1 MKRVVS
7 TLLALVLVLALAG
20 TAAAA
25 GEGSIT
31 IDNAVNGK
39 TYTIYRIF
47 DLDSHN
53 TDYTAINYKVSAKW
67 AAFFAEGAEG
77 LNYVDIDE
85 LGYVTWKENA
95 SAADFAAK
103 AIAFATANSIANDGQ
118 KTADSSTVAFT
129 GLELG
134 YYLVQ
139 SDLGALCSLDTT
151 MPDVEIQEKN
161 SKPTAKKEVE
171 EDSTGNYGDHND
183 ADIGQ
188 KVNFRTTI
196 NVVDGDP
203 KNYVLHDT
211 MSAGLTFDPASVA
224 VTIGERTLAKNT
236 DYTLVTSNLTDG
248 CTFEVQFKDGVLKPN
263 DAVEVAYSAEV
274 NEYAVIGGTGNDNK
288 TQLKYGE
295 DKGTEWDE
303 THTYVWQFDVFKY
316 AKKDKEEIPL
326 AGAQFVLY
334 KTVNDEKFYAQVAN
348 GKITGWTDDKE
359 KATVFET
366 PDNGKFVIA
375 GLVFDSH
382 SAGSGFVISDRSL
395 TRFVA
400 GNVRRNDHLNRFLQ
414 PVIAVGSLGF
424 LQIVGV
430 RVQTGDDEFA
440 IVRSLENG
448 GILLIVRPAGDFSIC
463 GLSIELFV
471 VDSLIQDKL
480 GAGQRD
486 LLTVPH
492 GVFKDVELPDVGFRQ
507 PFSR

>member
-129 GLELG
+129 GLDLG

-151 MPDVEIQEKN
+151 MPGVEIQEKN

-203 KNYVLHDT
+203 KNYVLHDK
-211 MSAGLTFDPASVA
+211 MSEGLTFDATSVKVA
-224 VTIGERTLAKNT
+224 IGDTSLAEGT
-236 DYTLVTSNLTDG
+236 DYTLVSPGLDNG
-248 CTFEVQFKDGVLKPN
+248 CTFEVRFADGKLKPN
-263 DAVEVAYSAEV
+263 DVVTVTYSAKV
-274 NEYAVIGGTGNDNK
+274 NENAVVGGTGNPNEIH
-288 TQLKYGE
+288 LSYGN
-295 DKGTEWDE
+295 DSSTSTTPSE
-303 THTYVWQFDVFKY
+303 TRTYVWEFDVLKY
-316 AKKDKEEIPL
+316 TMKEGTQTPL
-326 AGAQFVLY
+326 AGAQFKLY
-334 KTVNDEKFYAQVAN
+334 KEVNGTKNYVIVDAN
-348 GKITGWTDDKE
+348 NKVTGWTDKKDE
-359 KATVFET
+359 GSLFET
-366 PDNGKFVIA
+366 PASGKFEII
-375 GLVFDSH
+375 GLD
-382 SAGSGFVISDRSL
+382 AD
-395 TRFVA
+395 TYY
-400 GNVRRNDHLNRFLQ
+400 
-414 PVIAVGSLGF
+414 
-424 LQIVGV
+424 
-430 RVQTGDDEFA
+430 
-440 IVRSLENG
+440 LEE
-448 GILLIVRPAGDFSIC
+448 IQAPAGYNMLKDPVKVVITATIDQTTKV
-463 GLSIELFV
+463 GTATVTYGNGATGTVEIENNT
-471 VDSLIQDKL
+471 
-480 GAGQRD
+480 G
-486 LLTVPH
+486 T
-492 GVFKDVELPDVGFRQ
+492 ELPSTGGVGTTIFYVIGGLLMAVAVVLLVTKKKM
-507 PFSR
+507 SATK